1 MTNNFILLFLFLFI
15 HFSSYTQSKT
25 IDFLKLSTPEK
36 YWVIFHPF
44 KAKRAF
50 IITKEVLKTTDSI
63 LKLNL
68 LGNNINGGQLD
79 AFKHSYWMARLS
91 QTLGEKASLRLG
103 KAHEKGNFRSFK
115 KGKKEDGFLP
125 DHLSSK
131 MDLYNNEVG
140 VKIIKKNPD
149 QSKFEIILTVIDEVK
164 SGSMKI
170 LKKDCQ
176 GNFLTCA
183 GSIIPKDSLLG
194 KWENKKCL
202 VDSND

>member
-1 MTNNFILLFLFLFI
+1 MYICLLFLN
-15 HFSSYTQSKT
+15 FSSYAQSKS

-50 IITKEVLKTTDSI
+50 DITKEVLKTTDSI
-63 LKLNL
+63 SKIDVLDND
-68 LGNNINGGQLD
+68 INGGQLD

-91 QTLGEKASLRLG
+91 QTLGEKASLDLG

-115 KGKKEDGFLP
+115 KGQNEDGFLP
-125 DHLSSK
+125 DHPSSE
-131 MDLYNNEVG
+131 MDLYNNEAG
-140 VKIIKKNPD
+140 VKIAKKNPD

-164 SGSMKI
+164 VGSMKI
-170 LKKDCQ
+170 LKKDCV
-176 GNFLTCA
+176 GNFLTCS
-183 GSIIPKDSLLG
+183 GKIIPKDSLKG
-194 KWENKKCL
+194 TWENKKCL